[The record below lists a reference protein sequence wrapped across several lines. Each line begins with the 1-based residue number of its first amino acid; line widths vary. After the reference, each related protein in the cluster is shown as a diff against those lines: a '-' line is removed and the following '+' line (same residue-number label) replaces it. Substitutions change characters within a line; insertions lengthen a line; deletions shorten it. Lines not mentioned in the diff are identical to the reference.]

1 MNLNEFLIFSMNFKI
16 QKQIILVFCGKDG
29 RERLKFKFGFYC
41 EKARFGL
48 IIGNNYWTDLDLQG
62 SKFDDL
68 ATNRTI
74 SARSID

>member
-1 MNLNEFLIFSMNFKI
+1 MNFEI
-16 QKQIILVFCGKDG
+16 QNSKNFILLCCGQDG
-29 RERLKFKFGFYC
+29 RERLKYKFGFYC

-48 IIGNNYWTDLDLQG
+48 IIGNNYCADLDLQG